1 MECVRDEAKR
11 FTGDFGVEIRS
22 PSERR
27 VEEAGISSGH
37 AAEALQYRLSG
48 FG

>member
-11 FTGDFGVEIRS
+11 FTGDFGVEIRT
-22 PSERR
+22 PAERR
-27 VEEAGISSGH
+27 VEEAGISSGRGG
-37 AAEALQYRLSG
+37 EALQQCLSG